1 MCKVPLNPSSDP
13 SKNQS
18 MSVSTNASCR
28 IRLLILLIGHD
39 VETARILRVA
49 KGSQGWNNHS
59 QDQRVAAVLV
69 PIFRFTLFLE
79 IKKNIQKQ
87 HIRPSPNNKTLI
99 LSGTANCV
107 LYIGFLPMNINI
119 KCAPSHL
126 EHDMHTLQRS
136 LEMFQIAPV
145 GQRCGFG
152 NTRSDTNTQSVN
164 VGMPL
169 DYRWY
174 FNIWPFLYRFLIFF
188 DLEC

>member
-13 SKNQS
+13 SKKPVYVRINQRQLS
-18 MSVSTNASCR
+18 YPPSHPSHWPRCR
-28 IRLLILLIGHD
+28 NGQNSSGCK
-39 VETARILRVA
+39 RVTGLKQPFTRSA
-49 KGSQGWNNHS
+49 GSGGFGANFPFYAFSGNQ
-59 QDQRVAAVLV
+59 
-69 PIFRFTLFLE
+69 
-79 IKKNIQKQ
+79 KNIQKQ

-169 DYRWY
+169 DYR
-174 FNIWPFLYRFLIFF
+174 
-188 DLEC
+188 